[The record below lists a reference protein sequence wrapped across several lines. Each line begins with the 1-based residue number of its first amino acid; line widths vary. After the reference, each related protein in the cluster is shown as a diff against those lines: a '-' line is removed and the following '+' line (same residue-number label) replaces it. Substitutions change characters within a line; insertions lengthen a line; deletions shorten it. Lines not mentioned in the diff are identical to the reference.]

1 MKAIQ
6 SVNENFSEGHTL
18 LHLVSALAPVL
29 PMEGDGFTGPELSEF
44 FPDSLLFAETPM
56 AINRVL
62 MVRMIAVAIMVI
74 LMVLYAK
81 RAKLIPGRAQAAME
95 MLLEFPKK
103 SITAEI
109 FGEEEGK
116 RYEKLIA
123 TIFFGVLFMNITGV
137 IPGLQIAGT
146 SIIGMPLIYALVAYV
161 AFIFHGIRAQ
171 GVGHFFKS
179 QLFPAGVPWPLYII
193 MTPIELM
200 STFIIR
206 PATLTIRLL
215 ANMMAGHLLL
225 VMCFLGTNYLFVQ
238 MGGVGYGLG
247 IVTFAG
253 GIAFTAFELFIA
265 ALQAYIFALLTA
277 VYIQL
282 SVQEH

>member
-1 MKAIQ
+1 MK
-6 SVNENFSEGHTL
+6 NFSEGHTL
-18 LHLVSALAPVL
+18 LHLVSTLVPVL
-29 PMEGDGFTGPELSEF
+29 PQEGDGFQGPSLDEF
-44 FPDSLLFAETPM
+44 FPEALLFVGTPFEL
-56 AINRVL
+56 NRVL
-62 MVRMIAVAIMVI
+62 LVRLVAVAIMVI
-74 LMVLYAK
+74 LMVIYAK

-103 SITAEI
+103 SIAAEI

-161 AFIFHGIRAQ
+161 AFIFHGIRVQ
-171 GVGHFFKS
+171 GAGHFFKN
-179 QLFPAGVPWPLYII
+179 QLFPAGVPKGLYVI

-225 VMCFLGTNYLFVQ
+225 VMCFFGTDYLFYEIIH
-238 MGGVGYGLG
+238 GGLVGLG
-247 IVTFAG
+247 SIATFAG
-253 GIAFTAFELFIA
+253 GLAFTAFELFVA

>member
-1 MKAIQ
+1 MK
-6 SVNENFSEGHTL
+6 NFSEGHTL
-18 LHLVSALAPVL
+18 LHLVSTLAPVL
-29 PMEGDGFTGPELSEF
+29 PLSGGEGDGGFEGPSLHEF
-44 FPDSLLFAETPM
+44 FPDALLFEGTYFEL
-56 AINRVL
+56 NRVL
-62 MVRMIAVAIMVI
+62 LVRLIAVLIMVI
-74 LMVLYAK
+74 LMVIYAK

-123 TIFFGVLFMNITGV
+123 TIFFGVIFMNMTGV

-161 AFIFHGIRAQ
+161 AFIFHGIRVQ

-179 QLFPAGVPWPLYII
+179 QLFPAGVPWPLYI
-193 MTPIELM
+193 
-200 STFIIR
+200 
-206 PATLTIRLL
+206 RLL

-225 VMCFLGTNYLFVQ
+225 VMCFVGTNYLFLQ

>member
-1 MKAIQ
+1 M
-6 SVNENFSEGHTL
+6 L
-18 LHLVSALAPVL
+18 LNLVSALVPVL
-29 PMEGDGFTGPELSEF
+29 PLEDNGGEGFKGPSLDEF
-44 FPDSLLFAETPM
+44 FPDPLVFAGTPV

-62 MVRMIAVAIMVI
+62 MVRLIAVAVFVI

-81 RAKLIPGRAQAAME
+81 RSKLIPGRAQAAME

-103 SITAEI
+103 SIAAEI

-171 GVGHFFKS
+171 GAGHFFKS
-179 QLFPAGVPWPLYII
+179 QLFPAGVPKVLYII

-225 VMCFLGTNYLFVQ
+225 VMCFFGTDYLFYALLNGDLV
-238 MGGVGYGLG
+238 GLG
-247 IVTFAG
+247 AIATFAG
-253 GIAFTAFELFIA
+253 GLAFTAFELFVA